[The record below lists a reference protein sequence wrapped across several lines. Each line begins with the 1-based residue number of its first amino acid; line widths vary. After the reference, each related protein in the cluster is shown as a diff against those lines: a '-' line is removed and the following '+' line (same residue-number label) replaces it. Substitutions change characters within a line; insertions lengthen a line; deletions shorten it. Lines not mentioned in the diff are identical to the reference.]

1 MATFDP
7 DALIDAAGVAP
18 MLGLSHRNSVATYR
32 RRYPDF
38 PRPVT
43 GVNERPQRWRAG
55 DILSWQDRS
64 AIRISEGARNTA
76 NRDMLVS
83 AAVRLMTDQP
93 MATISIRDI
102 AREAGISHADIYR
115 YVDSKEQLHQL
126 AVARAS
132 QEFAALI
139 PASLGDLAAGFE
151 SLLAELYG
159 LRGVVRL
166 LALEVLTNPDAMVE
180 WPLSLDAMRAVI
192 AADGSQ
198 SVSREAAALATF
210 LAALPL
216 GWIIMEQR
224 FRKAVDLPDGL
235 PVEQMAAAMRAILTD
250 PARPEGQQNSLSQR
264 RTL

>member
-1 MATFDP
+1 MVATVDP
-7 DALIDAAGVAP
+7 EALIDAAEVAP

-43 GVNERPQRWRAG
+43 GANERPQRWRAG
-55 DILSWQDRS
+55 DILSWQDRR
-64 AIRISEGARNTA
+64 ADRITEGTRNAT

-132 QEFAALI
+132 QEFAMLI
-139 PASLGDLAAGFE
+139 PSSMVDLAAGFE
-151 SLLAELYG
+151 SLLAELYR

-198 SVSREAAALATF
+198 SASQEAAALATF

-224 FRKAVDLPDGL
+224 FRKAVDLPEGL
-235 PVEQMAAAMRAILTD
+235 PAEQMAAAMRAILTD
-250 PARPEGQQNSLSQR
+250 SVQSEG
-264 RTL
+264 